1 MYWTQT
7 NTNLGILFSTGV
19 LLFHIIIFPNY
30 IMPLPILL
38 IGVAIILFFYTTLR
52 GYTVLWRNTNN
63 IKTKLFFHS
72 LLYRI
77 LGILGMYFITLNYD
91 PNSLPF
97 ELSAADSWNYH
108 YSGVIVADAIRDNKN
123 IFMSLS
129 TFWKSE
135 SDYGFS
141 IIIGA
146 IYSIFGKIPYVI
158 KLFNAIVGSFTVLR
172 IYQITKIIYQGEQA
186 KIAGILAMIMPP
198 LLWFG
203 GMFLKETILIFL
215 LVNATYFA
223 MKITKSLN
231 YRPYYITL
239 ILLHFGLIFYFR
251 VVLAPIL
258 LIAILLQMSLF
269 KLKKRSD
276 YLFSF
281 LIVAGIMIGS
291 IYVMKALHMDIYVEE
306 AIAASSDQFGNE
318 LEGASKS
325 RGVNYAAALVAPLL
339 VAGAILTPFPSVLD
353 FEASQLAIYA
363 HFQNEVIRN
372 GMYFFVFFGLI
383 RAIKLKQ
390 KKTILVGSLAIIYIL
405 VLAASGISHQDRF
418 QIISLPFLI
427 IFMSDGIVSKYKQQQ
442 RHWTLYLILIFA
454 IILMWNVFKLS
465 IRQLI

>member
-1 MYWTQT
+1 MHWTRT
-7 NTNLGILFSTGV
+7 NTNLGILFSTAI
-19 LLFHIIIFPNY
+19 LLFHIIVFPNY

-38 IGVAIILFFYTTLR
+38 IGLAIILFFYTALR
-52 GYTVLWRNTNN
+52 GYTILWQHTKG
-63 IKTKLFFHS
+63 IKMKLFFHS

-77 LGILGMYFITLNYD
+77 LGVLGMYFITFNYD

-123 IFMSLS
+123 IFTALS
-129 TFWKSE
+129 YFWKSE

-141 IIIGA
+141 IIIGGL
-146 IYSIFGKIPYVI
+146 YSVFGKIPYVI
-158 KLFNAIVGSFTVLR
+158 KLFNAIIGSYTVVR
-172 IYQITKIIYQGEQA
+172 IYQITKIVYQEEQA

-203 GMFLKETILIFL
+203 GMFLKETFLIFL

-223 MKITKSLN
+223 MKITQSLK
-231 YRPYYITL
+231 YRPLYIAI
-239 ILLHFGLIFYFR
+239 ILFHFGLIFYFR

-258 LIAILLQMSLF
+258 LAAILLQTAFF
-269 KLKKRSD
+269 KLKRRSD

-281 LIVAGIMIGS
+281 LIAAGIIIGS
-291 IYVMKALHMDIYVEE
+291 LYVMKILHMDVYVEE
-306 AIAASSDQFGNE
+306 ALAASSDQFGNE

-339 VAGAILTPFPSVLD
+339 IAGAILTPFPSVLD
-353 FEASQLAIYA
+353 FDISQLAIYA
-363 HFQNEVIRN
+363 HFQNEIIRN

-383 RAIKLKQ
+383 RAIRLKQ
-390 KKTILVGSLAIIYIL
+390 RKTILVGSLAIIYIM

-427 IFMSDGIVSKYKQQQ
+427 VFMADGVVSKYKQQQ
-442 RHWTLYLILIFA
+442 KHWTLYLILISV